1 MASRPTYTSPRLKKV
16 FREVEWP
23 GSGRGDHP
31 LLMGRAVPRWH
42 DPGGTVPRSCH
53 PQRSPAPSAEC
64 GPPQEVLDVKPIH
77 LLGAIPFLG
86 ILGGIFFVNR
96 VTPYVL
102 GMPFI
107 LFW

>member
-1 MASRPTYTSPRLKKV
+1 MSSPEEPRPVCGVR
-16 FREVEWP
+16 
-23 GSGRGDHP
+23 
-31 LLMGRAVPRWH
+31 
-42 DPGGTVPRSCH
+42 
-53 PQRSPAPSAEC
+53 PA
-64 GPPQEVLDVKPIH
+64 QEVLDVKPIH

-107 LFW
+107 LFWLVLWVVLISATMAVIYRLDPANREEDAA